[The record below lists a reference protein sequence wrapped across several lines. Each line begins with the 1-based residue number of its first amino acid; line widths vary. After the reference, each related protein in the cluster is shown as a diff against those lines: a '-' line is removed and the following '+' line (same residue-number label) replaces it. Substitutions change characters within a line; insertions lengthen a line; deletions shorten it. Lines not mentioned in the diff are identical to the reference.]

1 MPQGQHKTF
10 IYTQTNIHMQTCM
23 QSENH
28 KVASEPRV
36 TKSSEK
42 IMEYRILYRLSTIM
56 WTQTIFRT

>member
-56 WTQTIFRT
+56 